1 MEQGNRHEN
10 LWSIVLAGG
19 DGERTKQFIHR
30 WLGYVKPKQYC
41 AFLDGRSMFQHTLD
55 RAVRLTPWER
65 VAVVAAR
72 HHQNDLWVQLD
83 GRPAGM
89 VLLQPRNV
97 DTAAGV
103 FLPLTYILAHD
114 PHATV
119 VIYPS
124 DHFIWPVESFISAVD
139 QAVLGNR
146 VLGGRA
152 VLLAAK
158 PDSVEVDYGW
168 IQAGRRFLDWTGKAP
183 IRTVERFVEK
193 PSEAI
198 AREAHRIGGLWNT
211 MILVVKA
218 LELWTLGKRCFP
230 EIMSRFERLKTA
242 IDTAEE
248 MMALN
253 AIYET
258 MPRRNFSTHLLQCVP
273 ERLTVMEMRDVHW
286 SDWGSP
292 KRIISSL
299 ETIGK
304 RPTALTDSQ
313 PFLYVG

>member
-1 MEQGNRHEN
+1 MHWADGRGN

-19 DGERTKQFIHR
+19 DGVRTKQFIQR
-30 WLGYVKPKQYC
+30 WLGYEKPKQYC
-41 AFLDGRSMFQHTLD
+41 AFVGSRSMLQHTLD

-103 FLPLTYILAHD
+103 FLPLTHILAHD
-114 PHATV
+114 PDATV

-124 DHFIWPVESFISAVD
+124 DHFIWPLQSFLSAVE
-139 QAVLGNR
+139 QAVWGSTALNGLG
-146 VLGGRA
+146 

-158 PDSVEVDYGW
+158 PDSLEVEYGW
-168 IQAGRRFLDWTGKAP
+168 IQPGHFLDSTGKAP
-183 IRTVERFVEK
+183 IRSVERFVEK
-193 PSEAI
+193 PPEAI
-198 AREAHRIGGLWNT
+198 AREANRMGSLWNT
-211 MILVVKA
+211 MILAVKGR
-218 LELWTLGKRCFP
+218 ELWSLGKRCFP
-230 EIMSRFERLKTA
+230 EIMSLFEQLKTA
-242 IDTAEE
+242 IDTTEE
-248 MMALN
+248 MMVLD
-253 AIYET
+253 AIYGS

-273 ERLTVMEMRDVHW
+273 ERLAVMEMRHVHW

-304 RPTALTDSQ
+304 RPKVLTDPQ